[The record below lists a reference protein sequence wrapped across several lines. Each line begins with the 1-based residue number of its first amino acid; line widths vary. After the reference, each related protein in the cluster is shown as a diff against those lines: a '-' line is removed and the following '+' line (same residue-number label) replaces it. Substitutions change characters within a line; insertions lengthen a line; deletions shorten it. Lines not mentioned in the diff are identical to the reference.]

1 MHEFAEFGGASH
13 KYYKPRSTFNIHN
26 VPQEL
31 GIIRTNDDEFKIN
44 LLSMDESIKLY
55 YGYEFSDRFGISF
68 EEFGKKY
75 SLEDRINILK
85 GNLVINEN
93 GLLVPANI
101 NFSKIRLKKSEVS
114 LSELINMKENIQVL

>member
-26 VPQEL
+26 VPQQL
-31 GIIRTNDDEFKIN
+31 GIVRKNDKYKID

-68 EEFGKKY
+68 EEFGKNY
-75 SLEDRINILK
+75 SLDDRINILK
-85 GNLVINEN
+85 GNLVISEN
-93 GLLVPANI
+93 GKLIPANLNI
-101 NFSKIRLKKSEVS
+101 AKIRLKKSDVS
-114 LSELINMKENIQVL
+114 LSELINMKENVQVI